1 MSTELILLRSPAPA
15 VFPARFFTP
24 TPEAADC
31 ARDFFTTQL
40 HNDHTRIAYLN
51 ATGRFAAWCKLHGLQ
66 LADVRPFHVRRVP
79 QGPAA
84 QGSQAE
90 AL

>member
-1 MSTELILLRSPAPA
+1 MSTALLPAPA

-24 TPEAADC
+24 TPEAADG

-51 ATGRFAAWCKLHGLQ
+51 ASGRVAAWCRAHGLQ
-66 LADVRPFHVRRVP
+66 LADVRPFHV
-79 QGPAA
+79 AA
-84 QGSQAE
+84 FLKDLQHKHH
-90 AL
+90 